1 MTSLPGAAPAPLA
14 PDFGNSA
21 AGAPRSA
28 SVWPLIVGV
37 FALVASALIAI
48 FLQRLGAQW
57 WSLVGYGLTPLAAV
71 LATGWDAVGQ
81 LSGQRDP
88 WFVIKPHL
96 SRILRILAGLS
107 IVLGVVHIWRISEWL
122 ARSAV
127 QYGWPFFS

>member
-1 MTSLPGAAPAPLA
+1 MTSLPGASPAPLA